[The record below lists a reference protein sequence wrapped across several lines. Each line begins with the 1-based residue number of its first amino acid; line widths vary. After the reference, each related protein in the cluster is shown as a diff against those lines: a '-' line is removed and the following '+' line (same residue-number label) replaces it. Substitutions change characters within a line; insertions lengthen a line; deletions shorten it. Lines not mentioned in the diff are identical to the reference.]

1 MKFSVLFFA
10 VALILSQDM
19 KAQHAITFYFDDLPL
34 QTYSE
39 GIRPVSTKSNYWKS
53 VIKINGVPY
62 KRGFGAQSPAVL
74 SFMLDGNAKRFS
86 AEVGVDDSSN
96 TAIPLTFYVLAD
108 QKILFQSKPMN
119 VRDAAVKVDL
129 DLTGVKQLGLL
140 ITDTVGGL
148 GNKRTNGNWAN
159 ASLVINEGFTPGY
172 VQNNDPKYILTPT
185 PKKSPQINT
194 AKVFGATPGNPVLFK
209 VATTGL
215 RPMHFSAANL
225 PSGLKISSE
234 TGIISG
240 TVIQRGNYEVTLIAK
255 NKIGAATK
263 KLILKIGDTIALTPP
278 LGWNGWNSWEAEID
292 QDKVLAS
299 ANAMVKTGLADHGWS
314 YINVDDAWMG
324 KRGGPDTALQAN
336 EKFPDMKGMID
347 QIHAMGL
354 KAGLYSTPYIASYGG
369 YVGASSDYPA
379 GGETHELFKPNR
391 PPYSRIGKYKF
402 EPNDARQM
410 AAWGVDFLKYDW
422 RIDVASTERMSAALK
437 KSGRDIV
444 FSLSNN
450 APFEKVTDW
459 VRLSNMYRTGPDI
472 KDSWTSLF
480 NTAFVLDKWSPYA
493 GPGHWSDAD
502 MMIVGDVSIGPVLH
516 PTRLTPDE
524 QYSHISIFSLIASPM
539 LIGCPIDRLD
549 SFTLNLLSN
558 DEVIAINQD
567 PLGKA
572 ARLVLEK
579 DGFQVWKRELDNGEY
594 AVGIFN
600 IAGFGKTPASYFRW
614 GNEKPNI
621 FSLNFKEI
629 GLEGQYKI
637 RDAWRQ
643 KDLGIFKGT
652 ITSSIPHHGVV
663 MYRIKR

>member
-255 NKIGAATK
+255 
-263 KLILKIGDTIALTPP
+263 
-278 LGWNGWNSWEAEID
+278 
-292 QDKVLAS
+292 
-299 ANAMVKTGLADHGWS
+299 
-314 YINVDDAWMG
+314 
-324 KRGGPDTALQAN
+324 
-336 EKFPDMKGMID
+336 
-347 QIHAMGL
+347 
-354 KAGLYSTPYIASYGG
+354 
-369 YVGASSDYPA
+369 
-379 GGETHELFKPNR
+379 
-391 PPYSRIGKYKF
+391 
-402 EPNDARQM
+402 
-410 AAWGVDFLKYDW
+410 
-422 RIDVASTERMSAALK
+422 
-437 KSGRDIV
+437 
-444 FSLSNN
+444 
-450 APFEKVTDW
+450 
-459 VRLSNMYRTGPDI
+459 I
-472 KDSWTSLF
+472 K
-480 NTAFVLDKWSPYA
+480 
-493 GPGHWSDAD
+493 
-502 MMIVGDVSIGPVLH
+502 
-516 PTRLTPDE
+516 
-524 QYSHISIFSLIASPM
+524 
-539 LIGCPIDRLD
+539 
-549 SFTLNLLSN
+549 
-558 DEVIAINQD
+558 
-567 PLGKA
+567 
-572 ARLVLEK
+572 LVL
-579 DGFQVWKRELDNGEY
+579 Q
-594 AVGIFN
+594 
-600 IAGFGKTPASYFRW
+600 
-614 GNEKPNI
+614 
-621 FSLNFKEI
+621 
-629 GLEGQYKI
+629 
-637 RDAWRQ
+637 Q
-643 KDLGIFKGT
+643 KN
-652 ITSSIPHHGVV
+652 
-663 MYRIKR
+663 